1 MKISP
6 TNTASGML
14 PVQPQ
19 RFDPYDQQVLT
30 EIARDTV
37 NQPFLQKAVSLAG
50 KPAAKIFEGAK
61 TSRVRAIQKTASA
74 FQDAILKAQ
83 LQTIRLARHFKTESP
98 ILEAAQRLGMELHS
112 VEACSTLS
120 LQDRDALADRLVRSN
135 TLLMGFEGAI
145 MGLSTSLAAYI
156 PFAQVSLPGLITTD
170 ILLSMTLL
178 ARHTLLLAAV
188 YGFPGT
194 HPENIPHI
202 LAAMAPEREFTDE
215 GYLASKALVVNAIRE
230 SAQFLA
236 EVSGRELSLRL
247 IQKRAPQLI
256 KLMQY
261 VAERVG
267 LVLTEKQLSMGV
279 PIAGA
284 LLNGGVNVAFQ
295 QLGHRTAK
303 HYFRKMLLIH
313 KYGQDAVQQ
322 YLHVKISE
330 FLNDTRNTVHP

>member
-1 MKISP
+1 MKPS
-6 TNTASGML
+6 
-14 PVQPQ
+14 QPKAPDEPLSLQ
-19 RFDPYDQQVLT
+19 TIRFEPYEQQVLT

-37 NQPFLQKAVSLAG
+37 HQPFFQKVVSMAG
-50 KPAAKIFEGAK
+50 KPASKLFESAK

-83 LQTIRLARHFKTESP
+83 LQTIRLARNFDSGDA
-98 ILEAAQRLGMELHS
+98 IREAAQRLGMEVAGTDAWQQLP
-112 VEACSTLS
+112 
-120 LQDRDALADRLVRSN
+120 LQQKDALADALVRNN
-135 TLLMGFEGAI
+135 TLLIGLEGALL
-145 MGLSTSLAAYI
+145 GLSTSLAAYI

-178 ARHTLLLAAV
+178 ARHTLQVALI
-188 YGFPGT
+188 YGFPGSQ
-194 HPENIPHI
+194 PENIPHI

-236 EVSGRELSLRL
+236 EVSGRELSIRL
-247 IQKRAPQLI
+247 IQKRVPQLI

-261 VAERVG
+261 VAERIG

-284 LLNGGVNVAFQ
+284 FLNGGVNVAFQ

-303 HYFRKMLLIH
+303 NYFRKMLLVQ
-313 KYGQDAVQQ
+313 KYGTDAVQQ
-322 YLHVKISE
+322 YLNHKITE
-330 FLNDTRNTVHP
+330 FLSEAHDSVHP